1 MGGESLRVA
10 VVGLGKMGLLHA
22 SILNVL
28 PNVELTALCDK
39 SVILR
44 KFLKKVFKEIRI
56 VDDLEKL
63 SDVNPDAVYVTTPT
77 FSHFP
82 VARTLYLKE
91 IARNLFVEKTLASS
105 YGKAEELCKLA
116 QRFGDANMVGYM
128 KRFAK
133 EIAAS
138 GNVRA
143 IAMGLKGVIRAD
155 PVSIMKT
162 YLTYEISRL
171 F

>member
-1 MGGESLRVA
+1 MPYAYEYVRLANQVGGIP
-10 VVGLGKMGLLHA
+10 GLA
-22 SILNVL
+22 
-28 PNVELTALCDK
+28 
-39 SVILR
+39 
-44 KFLKKVFKEIRI
+44 
-56 VDDLEKL
+56 
-63 SDVNPDAVYVTTPT
+63 
-77 FSHFP
+77 
-82 VARTLYLKE
+82 
-91 IARNLFVEKTLASS
+91 
-105 YGKAEELCKLA
+105 
-116 QRFGDANMVGYM
+116 